1 MNISFLKKAL
11 NKSILDLSEHA
22 RRKCDFHLAS
32 KSMTGVSAK
41 LLIWGGTSLYRKK
54 LCFKQSFLKTLYRH
68 LGPAL
73 FILLLLPPPA
83 AAYVALDRII
93 AIVNEDVV
101 MLSELQQKL
110 RSVRGQMQQQGARLP
125 PGPVLERQ
133 VLDNLIQGR
142 IQLQLAAR
150 AGIRVDDETLNRA
163 INNIAAE
170 NKVTLSEFRQII
182 EADGYSYQQ
191 FREDIRNEITLNQLR
206 QRQVENR
213 IAVTEREIDNY
224 LANREF
230 QGDVEAEVRIAHI
243 LLALSEDAP
252 AAEIERVR
260 QAAAGIRQALAAG
273 ADFAATA
280 RRVSDGGNAGNGG
293 DLGWRKMAEVP
304 TLFAEYIP
312 DLGKGD
318 ISQPIRSPSGFHLI
332 RITDIK
338 GNERS
343 IVAQTHARHILIRT
357 GELTTAEQ
365 AREKLAQLKTRI
377 ENGDDFGLLARGNSD
392 DSVSAIEGGDLGWR
406 SPGELA
412 PEFQRVMDTL
422 PIGRISAPF
431 KTGFGWHIV
440 EVLDRRQYDNTE
452 SLKRGRARA
461 EIRARKLEEALQNWA
476 RELRDEAYVEYRLN
490 AP

>member
-1 MNISFLKKAL
+1 MSAPAG
-11 NKSILDLSEHA
+11 A
-22 RRKCDFHLAS
+22 RQIFPRRF
-32 KSMTGVSAK
+32 M
-41 LLIWGGTSLYRKK
+41 
-54 LCFKQSFLKTLYRH
+54 
-68 LGPAL
+68 PAL
-73 FILLLLPPPA
+73 CALLLWSAPG

-101 MLSELQQKL
+101 MQSELEQRL
-110 RSVRGQMQQQGARLP
+110 RSVRGQLREEGARLP

-133 VLDNLIQGR
+133 VLDSLIQGR

-170 NKVTLSEFRQII
+170 NQVSLGEFRQIL
-182 EADGYSYQQ
+182 EADGYNYQQ
-191 FREDIRNEITLNQLR
+191 FREDIRDQITLSQLR

-213 IAVTEREIDNY
+213 INVTEREIDDF

-230 QGDVEAEVRIAHI
+230 QGDAEAEIRISHI
-243 LLALSEDAP
+243 LLALPAEAP
-252 AAEIERVR
+252 AAEVEQAR
-260 QAAAGIRQALAAG
+260 QGAAELRRKLLAG
-273 ADFAATA
+273 ADFAETA

-318 ISQPIRSPSGFHLI
+318 ISEPIQSPSGFHLI
-332 RITDIK
+332 RIADIK
-338 GNERS
+338 GAERS
-343 IVAQTHARHILIRT
+343 IVAQTRARHILIRT
-357 GELTTAEQ
+357 SELMTEAQ
-365 AREKLAQLKTRI
+365 AREKLAQLKARI
-377 ENGDDFGLLARGNSD
+377 EGGDDFGLLARGNSD
-392 DSVSAIEGGDLGWR
+392 DAASAIAGGDLGWR

-412 PEFQRVMDTL
+412 PEFQRAMDAL
-422 PIGRISAPF
+422 ASGQISAPF
-431 KTGFGWHIV
+431 QTGFGWHIV
-440 EVLDRRQYDNTE
+440 EVLERRQYDNTE
-452 SLKRGRARA
+452 SLKRGRARGA
-461 EIRARKLEEALQNWA
+461 IRARKLEEATQNWA